1 MDNDNGQVNNGQSSE
16 PETTPQGNVAEDRG
30 VEDIKDNPAYIA
42 MKEMLDNQTVELEKL
57 QKQVK
62 DLQVEK
68 EKMAL
73 SYGLEDH
80 RQEELDNAWLSFSR
94 YSNDKNKNKEMM

>member
-1 MDNDNGQVNNGQSSE
+1 MDNDGQLNNGQSTE
-16 PETTPQGNVAEDRG
+16 PETTPQENVAEDRG
-30 VEDIKDNPAYIA
+30 VEDIKANPAYIA
-42 MKEMLDNQTVELEKL
+42 MKEMLDNQTAELEKL

-80 RQEELDNAWLSFSR
+80 KQEELNNAWLEFSR
-94 YSNDKNKNKEMM
+94 YSHNKK

>member
-1 MDNDNGQVNNGQSSE
+1 MSMDEPKEPVEPKEPTEPKE
-16 PETTPQGNVAEDRG
+16 PE
-30 VEDIKDNPAYIA
+30 EDIKKTPEYIA

-73 SYGLEDH
+73 SYGLEDKK
-80 RQEELDNAWLSFSR
+80 QEELDNAWLGFSR
-94 YSNDKNKNKEMM
+94 YSHNK

>member
-1 MDNDNGQVNNGQSSE
+1 MKEPKEPVVEPNEPTEPKEPTE
-16 PETTPQGNVAEDRG
+16 PEGSV
-30 VEDIKDNPAYIA
+30 DIKSTPEYIA
-42 MKEMLDNQTVELEKL
+42 MKEMLDNQTAELEKL

-73 SYGLEDH
+73 SYGLEEK
-80 RQEELDNAWLSFSR
+80 RQEELDNAWLGFSR
-94 YSNDKNKNKEMM
+94 YSHDK

>member
-1 MDNDNGQVNNGQSSE
+1 MDE
-16 PETTPQGNVAEDRG
+16 PKDLKEPTKPKDHKEPTKPKEPAGGVDVKTTPE
-30 VEDIKDNPAYIA
+30 YIA
-42 MKEMLDNQTVELEKL
+42 MKELLDNQTTELEKL

-73 SYGLEDH
+73 SYGLEEKK
-80 RQEELDNAWLSFSR
+80 QEELDNAWLGFSR
-94 YSNDKNKNKEMM
+94 YSHNK

>member
-1 MDNDNGQVNNGQSSE
+1 
-16 PETTPQGNVAEDRG
+16 
-30 VEDIKDNPAYIA
+30 
-42 MKEMLDNQTVELEKL
+42 MKEMLDNQTEELEKL

-80 RQEELDNAWLSFSR
+80 KQEKLDNAWLEFSR
-94 YSNDKNKNKEMM
+94 YSHNKK

>member
-1 MDNDNGQVNNGQSSE
+1 MDEKKDNGQSQ
-16 PETTPQGNVAEDRG
+16 ETETSPQENTVGETGTD
-30 VEDIKDNPAYIA
+30 DIKANPAYIA
-42 MKEMLDNQTVELEKL
+42 MKEMLDNQTAELEKL

-80 RQEELDNAWLSFSR
+80 KQEELDNAWIGFSR
-94 YSNDKNKNKEMM
+94 YSHDKK

>member
-1 MDNDNGQVNNGQSSE
+1 MDEPKDPKE
-16 PETTPQGNVAEDRG
+16 PETDMGAKEPEQVG
-30 VEDIKDNPAYIA
+30 VDIKTTPEYIA
-42 MKEMLDNQTVELEKL
+42 MKEMLDNQTKELETL

-62 DLQVEK
+62 ELQVEK

-80 RQEELDNAWLSFSR
+80 RQEDLDNAWLGFSR
-94 YSNDKNKNKEMM
+94 YSHGQK

>member
-1 MDNDNGQVNNGQSSE
+1 MNEDVKNGTPNSDSEHDVNNEQGASAGTE
-16 PETTPQGNVAEDRG
+16 AGVDIKTTPE
-30 VEDIKDNPAYIA
+30 YIA
-42 MKEMLDNQTVELEKL
+42 MKEMLDKQTTELEKL

-73 SYGLEDH
+73 SYGVEEKN
-80 RQEELDNAWLSFSR
+80 QEELDNAWLGFSR
-94 YSNDKNKNKEMM
+94 YSHNK

>member
-1 MDNDNGQVNNGQSSE
+1 MDHDNGQVDNGQSQ
-16 PETTPQGNVAEDRG
+16 ETETSPSGNVAETETD
-30 VEDIKDNPAYIA
+30 DIKTNPAYIA
-42 MKEMLDNQTVELEKL
+42 MKEMFDNQTAELEKL

-73 SYGLEDH
+73 SYGIEDH
-80 RQEELDNAWLSFSR
+80 RQEELDNAWLGFSR
-94 YSNDKNKNKEMM
+94 YSHDIQK

>member
-1 MDNDNGQVNNGQSSE
+1 MDNDKNLE
-16 PETTPQGNVAEDRG
+16 PETGTEDKK
-30 VEDIKDNPAYIA
+30 VEPETGIETDIKTTPEYIA
-42 MKEMLDNQTVELEKL
+42 MKEMLENQTAELEKL

-73 SYGLEDH
+73 SYGLEDK
-80 RQEELDNAWLSFSR
+80 RQEELDNAWLGFSR
-94 YSNDKNKNKEMM
+94 YSHDK

>member
-1 MDNDNGQVNNGQSSE
+1 MDEKDNEQSL
-16 PETTPQGNVAEDRG
+16 ETETSQQKKKPVGETETD
-30 VEDIKDNPAYIA
+30 DIKANPAYIA

-73 SYGLEDH
+73 SYGLEDKK
-80 RQEELDNAWLSFSR
+80 QEQLDNAWLGFSR
-94 YSNDKNKNKEMM
+94 YSHDMK

>member
-1 MDNDNGQVNNGQSSE
+1 MDEQKEPKE
-16 PETTPQGNVAEDRG
+16 PEQVEPKEPEQGEVDIKTTPE
-30 VEDIKDNPAYIA
+30 YIA
-42 MKEMLDNQTVELEKL
+42 MMEMLDNKTKELEKL

-73 SYGLEDH
+73 SYGLEEK
-80 RQEELDNAWLSFSR
+80 RQEQLDNAWLGFSR
-94 YSNDKNKNKEMM
+94 YSHNQNK

>member
-1 MDNDNGQVNNGQSSE
+1 MDEPKEPVEPKEPTEPKE
-16 PETTPQGNVAEDRG
+16 PE
-30 VEDIKDNPAYIA
+30 EDIKKTPEYIA
-42 MKEMLDNQTVELEKL
+42 MKEMLDNQTAELEKL

-73 SYGLEDH
+73 SYGLEDKK
-80 RQEELDNAWLSFSR
+80 QEELDNAWLGFSR
-94 YSNDKNKNKEMM
+94 YSHNK

>member
-1 MDNDNGQVNNGQSSE
+1 MEDDTNNGQSTETETTAQGNE
-16 PETTPQGNVAEDRG
+16 PETGTY
-30 VEDIKDNPAYIA
+30 DIKTNPAYIA
-42 MKEMLDNQTVELEKL
+42 MKEMLDNQTAEIEKL

-73 SYGLEDH
+73 SYGLEDKK
-80 RQEELDNAWLSFSR
+80 QEELDNAWLGFSR
-94 YSNDKNKNKEMM
+94 YSHNK

>member
-1 MDNDNGQVNNGQSSE
+1 MKE
-16 PETTPQGNVAEDRG
+16 PKEPVEPKEPAEPKEQKETEGSVDIKTTPE
-30 VEDIKDNPAYIA
+30 YIA
-42 MKEMLDNQTVELEKL
+42 MKEMLDNQTAELEKL

-73 SYGLEDH
+73 SYGLEDK
-80 RQEELDNAWLSFSR
+80 RQEELDNAWLGFSR
-94 YSNDKNKNKEMM
+94 YSHEK

>member
-1 MDNDNGQVNNGQSSE
+1 MDNDNGQVINEQSTE
-16 PETTPQGNVAEDRG
+16 HDTTPQENVAEDMG
-30 VEDIKDNPAYIA
+30 VEDIKANPAYIA
-42 MKEMLDNQTVELEKL
+42 MKEMLDNQTAELDKL
-57 QKQVK
+57 KKQVK

-80 RQEELDNAWLSFSR
+80 RQKEIDNAWIGFSR
-94 YSNDKNKNKEMM
+94 YSHDKK

>member
-1 MDNDNGQVNNGQSSE
+1 MDEPKEPVEPKEPAEPKEPKE
-16 PETTPQGNVAEDRG
+16 PEGSV
-30 VEDIKDNPAYIA
+30 DIKSTPEYIA
-42 MKEMLDNQTVELEKL
+42 MKEMLDNQTAELEKL

-73 SYGLEDH
+73 SYGLEDK
-80 RQEELDNAWLSFSR
+80 RQEELDNAWLGFSR
-94 YSNDKNKNKEMM
+94 YSHEK

>member
-1 MDNDNGQVNNGQSSE
+1 MDEKDNGQSQ
-16 PETTPQGNVAEDRG
+16 ETETSQHENHVGETETD
-30 VEDIKDNPAYIA
+30 DIKANPAYIA
-42 MKEMLDNQTVELEKL
+42 MKEMLDNQTAELEKL

-73 SYGLEDH
+73 SYGLEDK
-80 RQEELDNAWLSFSR
+80 RQEQLDNAWLGFSR
-94 YSNDKNKNKEMM
+94 YSHNHNK

>member
-1 MDNDNGQVNNGQSSE
+1 MGEKDNGQSPE
-16 PETTPQGNVAEDRG
+16 PETTPQANVEETG
-30 VEDIKDNPAYIA
+30 TEDIKANPAYIA
-42 MKEMLDNQTVELEKL
+42 MKEMLDNQTAELEKL

-80 RQEELDNAWLSFSR
+80 RQEQLDNAWLGFSR
-94 YSNDKNKNKEMM
+94 YSHSQNK

>member
-1 MDNDNGQVNNGQSSE
+1 MDNDNGQVINEQLTE
-16 PETTPQGNVAEDRG
+16 PETTPQGNVAEDRR
-30 VEDIKDNPAYIA
+30 VEDIKANPAYIA
-42 MKEMLDNQTVELEKL
+42 MKEMLDNQTAELEKL

-62 DLQVEK
+62 DLQIEK

-80 RQEELDNAWLSFSR
+80 RQEELDNAWLGFSR
-94 YSNDKNKNKEMM
+94 YSYDKK

>member
-1 MDNDNGQVNNGQSSE
+1 MDNENGQGINGQSTE
-16 PETTPQGNVAEDRG
+16 HETTPQENVDEDMG
-30 VEDIKDNPAYIA
+30 VEDIKANPAYIA
-42 MKEMLDNQTVELEKL
+42 MKEMLDNQTAELEKL

-80 RQEELDNAWLSFSR
+80 KQEKLDNAWLGFSR
-94 YSNDKNKNKEMM
+94 YSYDKNK

>member
-1 MDNDNGQVNNGQSSE
+1 MEDEKNNGQSTE
-16 PETTPQGNVAEDRG
+16 PETTPQANVAEDRG
-30 VEDIKDNPAYIA
+30 VEDIKTNPAYIA
-42 MKEMLDNQTVELEKL
+42 MKEMFDNQTVELEKL

-73 SYGLEDH
+73 SYGLEEKK
-80 RQEELDNAWLSFSR
+80 QEELDNAWLGFSR
-94 YSNDKNKNKEMM
+94 YSHNK

>member
-1 MDNDNGQVNNGQSSE
+1 MDNHNGTVNNGQSTE
-16 PETTPQGNVAEDRG
+16 PETTPQVNVDEDRG
-30 VEDIKDNPAYIA
+30 VEDIKANPAYIA
-42 MKEMLDNQTVELEKL
+42 MKEMLDNQTAEIEKL
-57 QKQVK
+57 QNQVK

-80 RQEELDNAWLSFSR
+80 RQEQLDNAWLSFSR
-94 YSNDKNKNKEMM
+94 YSHNKK

>member
-1 MDNDNGQVNNGQSSE
+1 MDGKDNGQSQ
-16 PETTPQGNVAEDRG
+16 ETETSQQENTVGETET
-30 VEDIKDNPAYIA
+30 EDIKANPAYIA
-42 MKEMLDNQTVELEKL
+42 MKEMLDNQTAELEKL

-73 SYGLEDH
+73 SYGLEDK
-80 RQEELDNAWLSFSR
+80 RQEQLDNAWLGFSR
-94 YSNDKNKNKEMM
+94 YSHNKK

>member
-1 MDNDNGQVNNGQSSE
+1 MDGKDNGQSPE
-16 PETTPQGNVAEDRG
+16 PETTQGNVEETG
-30 VEDIKDNPAYIA
+30 TEDIKANPAYIA
-42 MKEMLDNQTVELEKL
+42 MKEMLDNQTEELEKL

-73 SYGLEDH
+73 SYGLEDKK
-80 RQEELDNAWLSFSR
+80 QEQLDNAWLSFSR
-94 YSNDKNKNKEMM
+94 YSHDKK

>member
-1 MDNDNGQVNNGQSSE
+1 MDNDGQLNNGQLTE
-16 PETTPQGNVAEDRG
+16 PETTPQGNVAENRG
-30 VEDIKDNPAYIA
+30 VEDIKANPAYIA
-42 MKEMLDNQTVELEKL
+42 MKEMLDNQTAELEKL

-80 RQEELDNAWLSFSR
+80 RQEELDNAWLGFSR
-94 YSNDKNKNKEMM
+94 YSHDKK

>member
-1 MDNDNGQVNNGQSSE
+1 MEDEKNNEQSTVT
-16 PETTPQGNVAEDRG
+16 ETTPQGNVEETET
-30 VEDIKDNPAYIA
+30 EDIKANPAYIA

-73 SYGLEDH
+73 SYGLEDK
-80 RQEELDNAWLSFSR
+80 RQEELNNAWLGFSR
-94 YSNDKNKNKEMM
+94 YSHNK

>member
-1 MDNDNGQVNNGQSSE
+1 MDEPKDPKE
-16 PETTPQGNVAEDRG
+16 PEQGAEPKEPEQGGVDIKTTPE
-30 VEDIKDNPAYIA
+30 YIA
-42 MKEMLDNQTVELEKL
+42 MKEMLDNQNKELEKL

-62 DLQVEK
+62 NLQVEK

-80 RQEELDNAWLSFSR
+80 KQEELDNAWLEFSR
-94 YSNDKNKNKEMM
+94 YSHNKK

>member
-1 MDNDNGQVNNGQSSE
+1 MDNDNKVE
-16 PETTPQGNVAEDRG
+16 PETG
-30 VEDIKDNPAYIA
+30 VEDKKVEPETGTEIDIKTTPEYIA
-42 MKEMLDNQTVELEKL
+42 MKEMLENQTAELEKL

-73 SYGLEDH
+73 SYGLEDK
-80 RQEELDNAWLSFSR
+80 RQEELDNAWLGFSR
-94 YSNDKNKNKEMM
+94 YSHDK

>member
-1 MDNDNGQVNNGQSSE
+1 MNEDEKKVTPNSDSE
-16 PETTPQGNVAEDRG
+16 HEGNEQGASAGTETGVDIKTTPE
-30 VEDIKDNPAYIA
+30 YIA
-42 MKEMLDNQTVELEKL
+42 MKEMLDNQTTELEKL

-73 SYGLEDH
+73 SYGLEEKK
-80 RQEELDNAWLSFSR
+80 QEELDNAWLGFSR
-94 YSNDKNKNKEMM
+94 YSHNK

>member
-1 MDNDNGQVNNGQSSE
+1 MEDEKNGTPNSDHEQGTN
-16 PETTPQGNVAEDRG
+16 PEHGASAGTETGVTDIKTTPE
-30 VEDIKDNPAYIA
+30 YIA
-42 MKEMLDNQTVELEKL
+42 MKEMLDNQTGELEKL

-80 RQEELDNAWLSFSR
+80 RQEQLDNAWLGFSR
-94 YSNDKNKNKEMM
+94 YRHNKTK

>member
-1 MDNDNGQVNNGQSSE
+1 MTEPKEPVEPKEPTEPKEPKE
-16 PETTPQGNVAEDRG
+16 PEGSV
-30 VEDIKDNPAYIA
+30 DIKTTPAYIA
-42 MKEMLDNQTVELEKL
+42 MKEMLDNQTTELEKL

-73 SYGLEDH
+73 SYGLEDK
-80 RQEELDNAWLSFSR
+80 RQEELDNAWLGFSR
-94 YSNDKNKNKEMM
+94 YSHDK

>member
-1 MDNDNGQVNNGQSSE
+1 MDEKDNGQSQ
-16 PETTPQGNVAEDRG
+16 ETETSPQQKPVGETGTD
-30 VEDIKDNPAYIA
+30 DIKANPAYIA
-42 MKEMLDNQTVELEKL
+42 MKEMLDNQTVELKKL

-62 DLQVEK
+62 DLQLEK

-80 RQEELDNAWLSFSR
+80 KQEELDNAWLGFSR
-94 YSNDKNKNKEMM
+94 YSHENK

>member
-1 MDNDNGQVNNGQSSE
+1 MTEPKEPVEPKEPAEPKEPKE
-16 PETTPQGNVAEDRG
+16 PEGSVDIKTTPE
-30 VEDIKDNPAYIA
+30 YIA
-42 MKEMLDNQTVELEKL
+42 MKEMLDNQTKELDKL

-73 SYGLEDH
+73 SYGLEDK
-80 RQEELDNAWLSFSR
+80 RQEELDNAWLGFSR
-94 YSNDKNKNKEMM
+94 YSHDKK

>member
-1 MDNDNGQVNNGQSSE
+1 MDNDGQLNNGQSTE

-30 VEDIKDNPAYIA
+30 VEDIKSNPAYIA
-42 MKEMLDNQTVELEKL
+42 MKEMLDNQTVEVEKL

-73 SYGLEDH
+73 SYGLEEK
-80 RQEELDNAWLSFSR
+80 RQEQLDNAWLGFSR
-94 YSNDKNKNKEMM
+94 YSHDRK